1 MFFSNSFYIASHGA
15 AINFLIWTCP
25 LFFFFR
31 LFYLSTRFLSGL
43 AIESSVIHWLTGL
56 TNLFWSFSLFLVLF
70 WMLWILVTVYKP
82 CHEPHA
88 SRITSTWET
97 TWSHAFLITY
107 DKMFT
112 EKLLTVRPK
121 KVTRRKKRKKKTRK
135 TIVKLF
141 ALNANSI
148 IMVIKKIATNMFNHF
163 HQIFRSPQVKWCAII
178 TYNHG
183 IYELQNELPNE
194 LRLRN

>member
-1 MFFSNSFYIASHGA
+1 MIKCSLKSF
-15 AINFLIWTCP
+15 WQ
-25 LFFFFR
+25 
-31 LFYLSTRFLSGL
+31 
-43 AIESSVIHWLTGL
+43 SVQ
-56 TNLFWSFSLFLVLF
+56 
-70 WMLWILVTVYKP
+70 
-82 CHEPHA
+82 
-88 SRITSTWET
+88 
-97 TWSHAFLITY
+97 
-107 DKMFT
+107 
-112 EKLLTVRPK
+112 K
-121 KVTRRKKRKKKTRK
+121 KWQEGKKEKKTRK